1 MKTADIIA
9 QEEAC
14 LVPTY
19 RKMPLALVRGEGSY
33 VWDAD
38 GRRFLDFY
46 GGHCVTLLG
55 HCPARVTQALKRQA
69 DTMLF
74 YSNVVYNDTR
84 SRAASRLARMS
95 PPGLD
100 RVFFCN
106 SGTEAVETALK
117 LARKATGRI
126 RVLSMQGDFHGRTL
140 GSLATTWNPAY
151 REPYQ
156 PLLAGTQF
164 VPFGDLDAA
173 RHAVDDSVAA
183 VILEPIQSIAGMV
196 EADPAYYRALR
207 DLARD
212 QGCMLIFDEVQ
223 TGVGRTGTFS
233 VSEQYGMR
241 PDIITLAKSLGSGV
255 PVGAV
260 LTTAE
265 VAATVEYGDHGST
278 FGGGMMA
285 MAALEATLATI
296 EEESLMQRAAAI
308 YDAIARELSPAAASV
323 RGRGCLMGI
332 EISEPAAG
340 VLAAL
345 RERGVLAGSSQDPHV
360 IRVLPPLTATSRDV
374 EFFLTALGS
383 ILS

>member
-14 LVPTY
+14 LIPTY

-46 GGHCVTLLG
+46 GGHCVTVLG

-74 YSNVVYNDTR
+74 YSNVVYSDMR
-84 SRAASRLARMS
+84 ARAASRLARMA

-100 RVFFCN
+100 WIFFCN

-117 LARKATGRI
+117 LARKATGRM
-126 RVLSMQGDFHGRTL
+126 RVLSMEGDFHGRTL

-151 REPYQ
+151 REPYR
-156 PLLAGTQF
+156 PLLGGTQF

-183 VILEPIQSIAGMV
+183 VVLEPIQSIAGMV
-196 EADPAYYRALR
+196 EADPEYYRALR
-207 DLARD
+207 ELTRE

-260 LTTAE
+260 LTAADIAE
-265 VAATVEYGDHGST
+265 TVQYGDHGST

-296 EEESLMQRAAAI
+296 EEESLMQRAAVI
-308 YDAIARELSPAAASV
+308 YDAIARELSPGSASV

-332 EISEPAAG
+332 ELREPAAG

-345 RERGVLAGSSQDPHV
+345 RERSVLAGSSQDSHV
-360 IRVLPPLTATSRDV
+360 IRVLPPLTATPRDV
-374 EFFLTALGS
+374 EFFLTALRS
-383 ILS
+383 ILA